1 MINYDG
7 FTPLHAA
14 VMSHNAAFKEHQS
27 LEVTCSYR
35 QMELLQLRQMY
46 TECIRTLLLMGAS
59 LWTKVGVKGCIRWAT
74 STQARPSFHASVL
87 FLQDLKSGRTC
98 LHIASEEANVELL
111 RLFVEQPSSASLSNI
126 TVSGLVVCQ

>member
-14 VMSHNAAFKEHQS
+14 VLSHNAALKEQQS
-27 LEVTCSYR
+27 LDVTCLYR
-35 QMELLQLRQMY
+35 QVELLQLRQMY

-59 LWTKVGVKGCIRWAT
+59 LWTKVGAKGRIMLAT
-74 STQARPSFHASVL
+74 SRQERPSLHASVL

-111 RLFVEQPSSASLSNI
+111 RLFLDQPSSALLINVA
-126 TVSGLVVCQ
+126 VS